1 MTSEVI
7 LESIIYLVVI
17 IVLHKIIK
25 IYLLNVEHLFDN
37 KSLDTFAEHFDS
49 SNITT
54 ESWDELR
61 PIQTQSNESLEYR
74 DRYEGEQNNKYMTSE
89 NYSEDPYASQEYNPE
104 QYESQEYNP
113 EHYESQEYNPEKYE
127 SEEEHSEGQRMEHFT
142 SQQIDSRGSIPE
154 ETIPQ
159 NVELTEDPSQ
169 KSELNQEPNANRFEI
184 LDDRFSM
191 DTYNNCGV
199 SNNNLNYASIQDSD
213 LLSNNM
219 STLNEQ
225 FQIYSTKTE
234 NVEQPT
240 QSFDS
245 IMSKRNKEIQSY
257 FESPNP
263 QQMRIE
269 IPNVKEANKDYIENI
284 NTNIIQNTN
293 TNKYNSSLQYDSLE
307 KEPQQNNNQ
316 QINSKNLESTSTNN
330 SIELSDVRNKFALEK
345 NSKLSENVKQISA
358 YDVNSL
364 AVI

>member
-37 KSLDTFAEHFDS
+37 KSLDTFTEHFDD

-61 PIQTQSNESLEYR
+61 PIQTQSNESLEYINGYR
-74 DRYEGEQNNKYMTSE
+74 EEQNNKYATSE

-113 EHYESQEYNPEKYE
+113 EHYESQEYTPEQYD
-127 SEEEHSEGQRMEHFT
+127 SEEEHREGEHMEHFT

-159 NVELTEDPSQ
+159 DVELTEDPSQ

-269 IPNVKEANKDYIENI
+269 IPNVKEANKDYVDNI

-293 TNKYNSSLQYDSLE
+293 TNKYNNSLQYDSLE

-316 QINSKNLESTSTNN
+316 QINIKNLESTSTNN

-345 NSKLSENVKQISA
+345 NNKLSENVKQISA